1 MGLRQSPANRDRS
14 AGNEKEKDCARG
26 KLCVEE
32 NYYFAN
38 LDKCANFVFSFSLMD
53 PFPFEACV
61 PKFPNQRTQQR
72 RMTNEF
78 EFEIGMIFALM

>member
-1 MGLRQSPANRDRS
+1 MH
-14 AGNEKEKDCARG
+14 
-26 KLCVEE
+26 CVFEEE

-53 PFPFEACV
+53 PFPFDACV

-72 RMTNEF
+72 RTTNEF

>member
-38 LDKCANFVFSFSLMD
+38 LDKCANFVFSFFSS
-53 PFPFEACV
+53 CV

-72 RMTNEF
+72 RTTNEF

>member
-1 MGLRQSPANRDRS
+1 MH
-14 AGNEKEKDCARG
+14 
-26 KLCVEE
+26 CVFYEE

-53 PFPFEACV
+53 PFPFDAC
-61 PKFPNQRTQQR
+61 PNQRTQQR
-72 RMTNEF
+72 RTTNEF

>member
-1 MGLRQSPANRDRS
+1 MH
-14 AGNEKEKDCARG
+14 
-26 KLCVEE
+26 CVFDEE

-38 LDKCANFVFSFSLMD
+38 LDKCANFVFSFSLMS